1 MDMTLDTTQPLQEE
15 EEEAEA
21 DENLILGTLVVDGN
35 LHNIT
40 RGTYKIGRDPALCD
54 IVINLPM
61 LSKLHL
67 VIEAEADGITVH
79 DVGSRNGTKKGKEG
93 QRKMI
98 LKPGVR

>member
-1 MDMTLDTTQPLQEE
+1 MDVTLDTTQPLQQE

-35 LHNIT
+35 SRNIT
-40 RGTYKIGRDPALCD
+40 RGTYKIGRDPAQCD

-67 VIEAEADGITVH
+67 IIEAEADGITVH
-79 DVGSRNGTKKGKEG
+79 DVGSSNGTKKGKEG
-93 QRKMI
+93 QQKMS
-98 LKPGVR
+98 LKPRVR